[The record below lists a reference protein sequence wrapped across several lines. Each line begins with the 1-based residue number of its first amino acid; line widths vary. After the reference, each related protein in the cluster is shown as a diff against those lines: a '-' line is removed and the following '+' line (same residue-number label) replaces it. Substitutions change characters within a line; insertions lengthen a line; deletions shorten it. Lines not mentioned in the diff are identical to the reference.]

1 MLSTPKDPSR
11 TIGILASSLS
21 SVFVNEALQGL
32 EEGLKGSDFELAL
45 FETEGLNVP
54 EKNHYIESLALEK
67 KAAAFVYVHLPLNAA
82 QVAMFRDNHIPLAY
96 LAGRMEGVDWFM
108 VDEVMGAYLAT
119 KHLLSLKH
127 RRIALVSGPL
137 VALESRLRED
147 GFLRALKEQ
156 GAEYGRHRDI
166 KILNYSEGEGYDAAN
181 LLLDLQDFPTA
192 IFVSA
197 GDLTALGV
205 MTAIRDRGLKVGR
218 DVSVVGYDDLRFAA
232 TLDPP
237 LTTVKQPLR
246 EMGRQAVLRLLSSLK
261 DPSRKP
267 DGDLYEPE
275 LILRH
280 STAEAH
286 HG

>member
-1 MLSTPKDPSR
+1 MLSKPEDPSR

-32 EEGLKGSDFELAL
+32 EEGLQGSGYELAL
-45 FETEGLNVP
+45 FETEGLNIP
-54 EKNHYIESLALEK
+54 EKNHYIESLALER
-67 KAAAFVYVHLPLNAA
+67 KAAALVYVHLPLNAA

-127 RRIALVSGPL
+127 QRIALVSGPL

-156 GAEYGRHRDI
+156 GAEYGRHRDV

-181 LLLDLQDFPTA
+181 LLLDLPDYPTA

-205 MTAIRDRGLKVGR
+205 MTAIKDRGFKVGK
-218 DVSVVGYDDLRFAA
+218 DISVVGYDDLRFSA

-237 LTTVKQPLR
+237 LTTVRQPLK
-246 EMGRQAVLRLLSSLK
+246 EMGRQAMQRLLLAMK
-261 DPSRKP
+261 DPAHKP
-267 DGDLYEPE
+267 DGDLFEPE
-275 LILRH
+275 LVLRQ
-280 STAEAH
+280 STAEASLV
-286 HG
+286 